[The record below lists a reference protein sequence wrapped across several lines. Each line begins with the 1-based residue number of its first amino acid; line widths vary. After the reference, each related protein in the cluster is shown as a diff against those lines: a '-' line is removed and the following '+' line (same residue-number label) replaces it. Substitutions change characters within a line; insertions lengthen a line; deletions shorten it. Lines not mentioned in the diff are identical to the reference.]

1 MLPPVHARTT
11 TMTNLTR
18 CLAAVLLLAAAP
30 LATAQEGGA
39 RPAPAIGVVDITRV
53 VENAPRFVEGSKKLE
68 ELAASLNKQAKEVSD
83 RLKELKA
90 QRDLAEG
97 PIEVKKIELR
107 LAVEQRHLDGLAD
120 LLRAEFGERQAKLVA
135 DCYADAERGIAA
147 VAKEKGLQLVL
158 RIGLGGGDDKVRT
171 FDRRIVWYHTDEVD
185 VTAAVIKHLQMA
197 PAAPDAA
204 APAKSAEPAAQP
216 AGPAKGS

>member
-1 MLPPVHARTT
+1 
-11 TMTNLTR
+11 MTNHTR
-18 CLAAVLLLAAAP
+18 CLAAVLLLASAP
-30 LATAQEGGA
+30 FALAQEGGA
-39 RPAPAIGVVDITRV
+39 KPAPAFGVVDITRV
-53 VENAPRFVEGSKKLE
+53 VENCPRFVEGSKKLE
-68 ELAASLNKQAKEVSD
+68 EFAAALNKQAKEVSD

-120 LLRAEFGERQAKLVA
+120 LLRAEFGERQARLVA
-135 DCYADAERGIAA
+135 DCYSDAERGIAA

-158 RIGLGGGDDKVRT
+158 RIGLGGGDDKVRS

-185 VTAAVIKHLQMA
+185 VTAAVVKHLQMA
-197 PAAPDAA
+197 PVTPEAG
-204 APAKSAEPAAQP
+204 APAKSPEPAAQP